1 MASGANIPIVVTD
14 SVGPTIEPKL
24 RGIAAGAR
32 DADASLVL
40 LQQTLGKLAS
50 SGNAGLAATLRSISA
65 ATTQLKNTTTNY
77 GTAAANAATQNNK
90 LAQSYD
96 TVNTALRSLTVT
108 LKNYSTQLQAANGGN
123 VKFSNGQ
130 RQAGAAAHGT
140 VSEVAAASAAIRGL
154 EGNFGTSVRA
164 GERFLVTTLK
174 LGPILQAAFPVFG
187 ALAMIGIL
195 DQLVEHINHVAE
207 AFKAMTLEATEASRL
222 AIIEGNKIIKAQRES
237 GFSASNVAR
246 VLAGAAPPPETI
258 TIPNLQAQKEQLDRQ
273 AEIDK
278 AVAKANEEGLK
289 GGALERQKIKDLEAE
304 IANSQKRL
312 ALAQQIRDTVNE
324 ELKAHQTI
332 TKTTPNTTSSNAL
345 ASRGT
350 FGQLSTGEKNFTY
363 DLPKIT
369 DPKQRKALEDALK
382 EAVNEAGNTL
392 SSGAGTL
399 DNKPTLIGQ
408 LEVDIRRL
416 QEQER
421 GAKLALPLKE
431 IGDESK
437 LARAEMQKFRI
448 EYADLLSESAK
459 TGQPVTPQAKF
470 ELFSRE
476 ARNTRFDQN
485 RTELET
491 KAGEQAQAITRQ
503 DEQLKAIV
511 NQYKEG
517 ANAIGLYSNEQ
528 RIHADLTK
536 VETTL
541 GVKLY
546 EVNKSVRDELEAYI
560 RTAVE
565 GRNYQQALN
574 QVYEEAHGPIDKL
587 NASIAAANTEFAN
600 GDLNV
605 QQFVRSL
612 KLAHAAYDDAT
623 DPLKKINDSLREQ
636 EELVGFVGT
645 QEKIEA
651 EIQ

>member
-50 SGNAGLAATLRSISA
+50 SGNAGLTATLRSLSA
-65 ATTQLKNTTTNY
+65 ATTQLKNTTTTY
-77 GTAAANAATQNNK
+77 GTAAANTATQNTK
-90 LAQSYD
+90 LAQSYN
-96 TVNTALRSLTVT
+96 TVNAALRSLTVT
-108 LKNYSTQLQAANGGN
+108 LQAYSTQLQAANVGN

-195 DQLVEHINHVAE
+195 DQLVEHVNHVAK
-207 AFKAMTLEATEASRL
+207 AFRDMGHDATEASRL
-222 AIIEGNKIIKAQRES
+222 AIIEGNKVVKAQRE
-237 GFSASNVAR
+237 GAFSASNVAR
-246 VLAGAAPPPETI
+246 IIAGAPAPPETI
-258 TIPNLQAQKEQLDRQ
+258 TVPNLQAQKEQLDRQ

-304 IANSQKRL
+304 ITSSQKRL
-312 ALAQQIRDTVNE
+312 ALAQQIRDAVNE
-324 ELKAHQTI
+324 ELKAQVTL
-332 TKTTPNTTSSNAL
+332 TKTVSS
-345 ASRGT
+345 SPYSPSGGQT
-350 FGQLSTGEKNFTY
+350 FSYQVN
-363 DLPKIT
+363 KIT
-369 DPKQRKALEDALK
+369 DPAQRKALEDALK
-382 EAVNEAGNTL
+382 DAVNEAGNTL
-392 SSGAGTL
+392 SSGKGTL
-399 DNKPTLIGQ
+399 DSKPTLIGQ

-437 LARAEMQKFRI
+437 LARAEMQKFRK
-448 EYADLLSESAK
+448 EYEELLNSTAK

-476 ARNTRFDQN
+476 ARNTRFDQY
-485 RTELET
+485 RT
-491 KAGEQAQAITRQ
+491 
-503 DEQLKAIV
+503 
-511 NQYKEG
+511 
-517 ANAIGLYSNEQ
+517 
-528 RIHADLTK
+528 
-536 VETTL
+536 
-541 GVKLY
+541 
-546 EVNKSVRDELEAYI
+546 
-560 RTAVE
+560 
-565 GRNYQQALN
+565 
-574 QVYEEAHGPIDKL
+574 
-587 NASIAAANTEFAN
+587 
-600 GDLNV
+600 
-605 QQFVRSL
+605 
-612 KLAHAAYDDAT
+612 
-623 DPLKKINDSLREQ
+623 
-636 EELVGFVGT
+636 
-645 QEKIEA
+645 
-651 EIQ
+651 